1 MICCVNVFP
10 RVLPENGFM
19 SNKKECRTDRGSD
32 GRIGKVSLMWNGFE
46 LHMPLRKV
54 VLYPDMDCP
63 DFPRNDAYALC
74 VFRIEQDIVYSSTMK
89 RTVEAYSISIVSFAV
104 FAN

>member
-10 RVLPENGFM
+10 RVLSENGFM

-46 LHMPLRKV
+46 LHMPLRKDSV
-54 VLYPDMDCP
+54 I
-63 DFPRNDAYALC
+63 PRYGLPGLP
-74 VFRIEQDIVYSSTMK
+74 
-89 RTVEAYSISIVSFAV
+89 
-104 FAN
+104 